1 MLRLPLRSLRH
12 YTVRPMSTTAA
23 SVAWSNSSPRPA
35 NLWLHR
41 FAVVVAVCTLCL
53 ILVGSMVTTTGSG
66 LAVPDWPTTYGQ
78 NMFTYPP
85 SDWVGG
91 IFYEHVHRLIAASVG
106 LLTIVL
112 CVWLWLSAH
121 RRSVKWLGTAALC
134 AVCLQ
139 GLLGGLTVI
148 LLLPTWVSVAHAGL
162 AQLFFCITVSV
173 AVITSPRWV
182 RGMSVGPRRVAGG
195 EIGNPKSAPDTGGLR
210 KFCIVMLVC
219 VYLQII
225 LGAVMRHTQSGLA
238 IPDFPLSYGTLL
250 PPTSGAALESINT
263 DRVWEMDLEPVSLA
277 QIWIHFAHRLGA
289 VVVGLAVV
297 LLTHRI
303 LTRFGRE
310 TALVGSVMGLVGL
323 LIFQIVLGAV
333 TVWTR
338 SSLFVTTAH
347 IGTGALMLAT
357 SMIVVLQ
364 SLRFEP
370 SASARAD
377 LISGA
382 PAQLSPSVPLAGE
395 L

>member
-1 MLRLPLRSLRH
+1 
-12 YTVRPMSTTAA
+12 MSTTAA
-23 SVAWSNSSPRPA
+23 SVVWSNASPRPV

-53 ILVGSMVTTTGSG
+53 ILAGSMVTTTGSG
-66 LAVPDWPTTYGQ
+66 LAVPDWPTTFGQ

-91 IFYEHVHRLIAASVG
+91 VFYEHVHRLIAASVG

-112 CVWLWLSAH
+112 CVWLWLSAQ
-121 RRSVKWLGTAALC
+121 RRPVKWLGTAALC

-162 AQLFFCITVSV
+162 AQLFFCITVSI
-173 AVITSPRWV
+173 AAMTAPRW
-182 RGMSVGPRRVAGG
+182 RTRVAR
-195 EIGNPKSAPDTGGLR
+195 APDCIGTGSARGSLSIQQAGGLR
-210 KFCIVMLVC
+210 KLCIVILVC

-238 IPDFPLSYGTLL
+238 IPDFPLTYGTLL
-250 PPTSGAALESINT
+250 PPMSGAALESVNI
-263 DRVWEMDLEPVSLA
+263 DRVWELDLDPVSLA
-277 QIWIHFAHRLGA
+277 QVWIHFAHRLGA
-289 VVVGLAVV
+289 VVVGLAVI

-303 LTRFGRE
+303 LTHFGRE
-310 TALVGSVMGLVGL
+310 SALVGSAMGLVGL

-338 SSLFVTTAH
+338 STLFVTTAH
-347 IGTGALMLAT
+347 IGAGALMLAAA
-357 SMIVVLQ
+357 MIVVLQ
-364 SLRFEP
+364 SIRLEP
-370 SASARAD
+370 WASARAD
-377 LISGA
+377 LVNGTPS
-382 PAQLSPSVPLAGE
+382 QLSQSVLLREE

>member
-1 MLRLPLRSLRH
+1 MRLPLGPLHH

-23 SVAWSNSSPRPA
+23 SVVWSDTSLRPA
-35 NLWLHR
+35 DLWLHR

-53 ILVGSMVTTTGSG
+53 ILAGSMVTTTGSG

-91 IFYEHVHRLIAASVG
+91 VFYEHVHRLIAASVG
-106 LLTIVL
+106 LLTIVM

-121 RRSVKWLGTAALC
+121 RRLVKWLGTAALG

-148 LLLPTWVSVAHAGL
+148 WLLPTWVSVAHAGL
-162 AQLFFCITVSV
+162 AQLFFCITVSI
-173 AVITSPRWV
+173 AVVTAPRW
-182 RGMSVGPRRVAGG
+182 GTRVARA
-195 EIGNPKSAPDTGGLR
+195 EAHNSLSTKQAGGLR
-210 KFCIVMLVC
+210 KRCMVIMGCIFA
-219 VYLQII
+219 QIM

-238 IPDFPLSYGTLL
+238 IPDFPLNYGTLL
-250 PPTSGAALESINT
+250 PPMSEAALEPINI
-263 DRVWEMDLEPVSLA
+263 DRVWELDLEPVNLA

-289 VVVGLAVV
+289 VVVGLAVI

-303 LTRFGRE
+303 LTLFGRE
-310 TALVGSVMGLVGL
+310 TGLVGSAMGLVGL

-338 SSLFVTTAH
+338 STLFVTTAH
-347 IGTGALMLAT
+347 IGAGALMLAT

-364 SLRFEP
+364 SKRLETR
-370 SASARAD
+370 ASARAD
-377 LISGA
+377 LVSGA
-382 PAQLSPSVPLAGE
+382 PAQLSQSVPVAGE